1 MKIDKTMVSFLE
13 PGNIYELPT
22 STNWI
27 ELWRYITLELKQS
40 SIWFIPFLKSDIV
53 AKLLLRKWPKHVLEE
68 LVNGDY
74 LFYAFDYDDIKSIM
88 ATIYL
93 DFEKRKKDWLVIKAD
108 SAFIDKNREHI
119 EKLAKKNYFKVIL
132 IY

>member
-1 MKIDKTMVSFLE
+1 MKIDKTIVSFLE
-13 PGNIYELPT
+13 PGQIYELPT
-22 STNWI
+22 STNWL

-40 SIWFIPFLKSDIV
+40 SIWFIPFFKGDIV
-53 AKLLLRKWPKHVLEE
+53 AKLLLRIWPKHVLEE

-93 DFEKRKKDWLVIKAD
+93 DFEKHKKDWLVIKAD
-108 SAFIDKNREHI
+108 SAYI
-119 EKLAKKNYFKVIL
+119 EKYRGQIQELANNISFKVIL

>member
-1 MKIDKTMVSFLE
+1 MKIDKTIVSFLE
-13 PGNIYELPT
+13 PGQIYELPT
-22 STNWI
+22 STNWL

-40 SIWFIPFLKSDIV
+40 SIWFIPFLKGDIV
-53 AKLLLRKWPKHVLEE
+53 AKLLLRIWPKHVLEE

-93 DFEKRKKDWLVIKAD
+93 DFEKHKKDWLVIKAD
-108 SAFIDKNREHI
+108 SAYI
-119 EKLAKKNYFKVIL
+119 EKYRGQIQELANNISFKVIL

>member
-1 MKIDKTMVSFLE
+1 MKIDKTIVSLLE

-22 STNWI
+22 STNWL
-27 ELWRYITLELKQS
+27 ELWRFITLELKQS
-40 SIWFIPFLKSDIV
+40 SIWFIPFFKGDIV

-93 DFEKRKKDWLVIKAD
+93 DFEKHKKDWLVIKAD
-108 SAFIDKNREHI
+108 SAYI
-119 EKLAKKNYFKVIL
+119 EKYRGQIQELANNISFKVIL

>member
-1 MKIDKTMVSFLE
+1 MKIDKTFVSFLE
-13 PGNIYELPT
+13 PGQIYELPA

-40 SIWFIPFLKSDIV
+40 SIWFIPFFKGDIV

-74 LFYAFDYDDIKSIM
+74 IFFPFDCDSIKSII
-88 ATIYL
+88 ATIFSDY
-93 DFEKRKKDWLVIKAD
+93 EKCKKDWLVIKAD
-108 SAFIDKNREHI
+108 PAYI
-119 EKLAKKNYFKVIL
+119 EKYREQIQELANKISFKVIL

>member
-1 MKIDKTMVSFLE
+1 MKIDKTIVSLLE

-40 SIWFIPFLKSDIV
+40 SIWFIPVFKGDIV

-93 DFEKRKKDWLVIKAD
+93 DFEKHKKDWLVIKAD

>member
-1 MKIDKTMVSFLE
+1 MKIDKTIVSFLE
-13 PGNIYELPT
+13 PGQIYELPT
-22 STNWI
+22 STNWL

-40 SIWFIPFLKSDIV
+40 SIWFIPFLKGDIV
-53 AKLLLRKWPKHVLEE
+53 AKLLLRIWPKHVLEE

-93 DFEKRKKDWLVIKAD
+93 DFEKHKKVWLVIKAD
-108 SAFIDKNREHI
+108 SAYI
-119 EKLAKKNYFKVIL
+119 EKYRGQIQELANNISFKVIL